1 VGRWAGRTPAVAQVD
16 ARLRRVERADPVTR
30 VRVTYDEA
38 GKEAPDVMIDQ
49 DSAFLDAVRSVAV
62 DVAAVHA
69 DDVDRQARFPAE
81 ALAAL
86 RAADALSAFVPAS
99 LGGAGVSIPTIA
111 QACFELGRRC
121 AATGMIFAMHQI
133 QAITIVR
140 HLEGSPWFTE
150 YLGRLHAE
158 QRLIASVTSELGT
171 GGDMGRSIA
180 ALTDHAEGGLEFT
193 KQALTVSYGAYA
205 DDYFTTL
212 RRTPASEETDQ
223 ALVLHPAEETE
234 LTPTGSWDSL
244 GMRGTCSP
252 SFTVHARCVPE
263 QLLPTPFSTVMSET
277 SPVSFLLWSQVWLG
291 LATEAFERGHAFVR
305 AGARRNPGAPQPA
318 AGAMSRVLSELWS
331 FRSDVR
337 AAQEDFIAGDAD
349 DRSSLHALASSLRF
363 NNLKLSA
370 SERAPRICLAV
381 LEAVGV
387 NAYRNDSEYAVGRLL
402 RDALSARLMVSNERI
417 HAIDGELL
425 TILKAV

>member
-1 VGRWAGRTPAVAQVD
+1 M
-16 ARLRRVERADPVTR
+16 
-30 VRVTYDEA
+30 
-38 GKEAPDVMIDQ
+38 VMIDR
-49 DSAFLDAVRSVAV
+49 DSAFLGAARSVAV

-69 DDVDRQARFPAE
+69 DDVDRQARFPTE
-81 ALAAL
+81 AIAAL
-86 RAADALSAFVPAS
+86 REAELLSAFLPPS
-99 LGGAGVSIPTIA
+99 LGGPGVSLPTIA
-111 QACFELGRRC
+111 KVCFELGRHC

-140 HLEGSPWFTE
+140 HLDGSPWFTD
-150 YLGRLHAE
+150 YLGRLHEE
-158 QRLIASVTSELGT
+158 QRLIASVTSEVGT

-180 ALTDHAEGGLEFT
+180 ALTEHAEGGLEFT

-212 RRTPASEETDQ
+212 RRTPTSEETDQ
-223 ALVLHPAEETE
+223 ALVLHPRDETE
-234 LTPTGSWDSL
+234 LTPTGSWDTL

-252 SFTVHARCVPE
+252 SFTVHAVCAPE
-263 QLLPTPFSTVMSET
+263 QVLPTPFSTVMSET
-277 SPVSFLLWSQVWLG
+277 SPVGFLLWSQVWLG
-291 LATEAFERGHAFVR
+291 LATEAFERGHSFVR
-305 AGARRNPGAPQPA
+305 AAARRNPGAPQPT

-337 AAQEDFIAGDAD
+337 AALEDFIAGDEDA
-349 DRSSLHALASSLRF
+349 DRSSSSTLASSLRF

-387 NAYRNDSEYAVGRLL
+387 NAYSNDSQYAVGRLL

-417 HAIDGELL
+417 HAVDAGLL
-425 TILKAV
+425 TILKSV

>member
-1 VGRWAGRTPAVAQVD
+1 V
-16 ARLRRVERADPVTR
+16 
-30 VRVTYDEA
+30 
-38 GKEAPDVMIDQ
+38 VMIDR
-49 DSAFLDAVRSVAV
+49 DSAFLGGVRSVAV
-62 DVAAVHA
+62 EIAAVHA

-81 ALAAL
+81 AITAL
-86 RAADALSAFVPAS
+86 REAEALSAYVPSS
-99 LGGAGVSIPTIA
+99 LGGQGVSLRAIA
-111 QACFELGRRC
+111 EACFELGRHC

-150 YLGRLHAE
+150 YLGRLHEE
-158 QRLIASVTSELGT
+158 QRLIASVTSEMGT

-180 ALTDHAEGGLEFT
+180 GLAERAGGGLEFT

-212 RRTPASEETDQ
+212 RRTPTSEETDQ
-223 ALVLHPAEETE
+223 VLVLHPREETE
-234 LTPTGSWDSL
+234 LTPTGGWDTL

-252 SFTVHARCVPE
+252 GFTVRGRCAPE
-263 QLLPTPFSTVMSET
+263 QVLPTLFSTVMSET
-277 SPVSFLLWSQVWLG
+277 SPVSFLLWSHVWLG
-291 LATEAFERGHAFVR
+291 LATEAFERGHSFVR
-305 AGARRNPGAPQPA
+305 AAARRNPGAPQPA
-318 AGAMSRVLSELWS
+318 AVAMSRVLSELWS

-337 AAQEDFIAGDAD
+337 AALEDFTAVEEET
-349 DRSSLHALASSLRF
+349 DRSSLRTLASSLRF

-381 LEAVGV
+381 LEVVGV
-387 NAYRNDSEYAVGRLL
+387 NAYSNDSEYAVGRLL

-417 HAIDGELL
+417 HALDGQLL
-425 TILKAV
+425 TILKSV

>member
-1 VGRWAGRTPAVAQVD
+1 
-16 ARLRRVERADPVTR
+16 
-30 VRVTYDEA
+30 
-38 GKEAPDVMIDQ
+38 MIDR
-49 DSAFLDAVRSVAV
+49 DSAFLGAVRSVAV
-62 DVAAVHA
+62 DIAAVHA

-81 ALAAL
+81 AIAAL
-86 RAADALSAFVPAS
+86 REAESLSAFVPPS
-99 LGGAGVSIPTIA
+99 LGGPGVSLAAIA
-111 QACFELGRRC
+111 EACFELGRRC

-140 HLEGSPWFTE
+140 HLEGSPWFAE
-150 YLGRLHAE
+150 YLGRLHE
-158 QRLIASVTSELGT
+158 QQRLIASVTSEVGT

-180 ALTDHAEGGLEFT
+180 ALTTRAEGGLEFT
-193 KQALTVSYGAYA
+193 KKALTVSYGAYA

-212 RRTPASEETDQ
+212 RRTPTSEETDQ
-223 ALVLHPAEETE
+223 ALVLHPREETE
-234 LTPTGSWDSL
+234 LMPTGIWDTL

-252 SFTVHARCVPE
+252 SFTVHARCAPE
-263 QLLPTPFSTVMSET
+263 QVLATPFSTVMSET
-277 SPVSFLLWSQVWLG
+277 SPVGFLLWSQVWLG

-305 AGARRNPGAPQPA
+305 AAARRNPGAPPPA

-337 AAQEDFIAGDAD
+337 AAMEDFIAGDEAGE
-349 DRSSLHALASSLRF
+349 RSSPGTLAASLRF

-387 NAYRNDSEYAVGRLL
+387 NAYSNDSEYAIGRLL

-417 HAIDGELL
+417 HAIDGRLL

>member
-1 VGRWAGRTPAVAQVD
+1 MATIDREAV
-16 ARLRRVERADPVTR
+16 
-30 VRVTYDEA
+30 
-38 GKEAPDVMIDQ
+38 
-49 DSAFLDAVRSVAV
+49 FLDAVRSIAV

-81 ALAAL
+81 AIAAL
-86 RAADALSAFVPAS
+86 RETKALSAYVPS
-99 LGGAGVSIPTIA
+99 SSGGPGVSLTAIA
-111 QACFELGRRC
+111 EACFELGRHC
-121 AATGMIFAMHQI
+121 AATAMIFAMHQI

-140 HLEGSPWFTE
+140 HLEDSPWFTE
-150 YLGRLHAE
+150 YLERLHDE
-158 QRLIASVTSELGT
+158 QRLIASVTSEVGT

-180 ALTDHAEGGLEFT
+180 ALTEHAEGGLEFT

-212 RRTPASEETDQ
+212 RRTAVSEETDQ
-223 ALVLHPAEETE
+223 TLVLHPRGETE
-234 LTPTGSWDSL
+234 LTPTGTWDTL

-252 SFTVHARCVPE
+252 GFTVHGRCAPE
-263 QLLPTPFSTVMSET
+263 QMLPTPFSTVLSET
-277 SPVSFLLWSQVWLG
+277 SPVSFLLWSHVWLG

-318 AGAMSRVLSELWS
+318 AVAMSRVLSELWS

-337 AAQEDFIAGDAD
+337 AALEDFIAGDEAD
-349 DRSSLHALASSLRF
+349 DRSSLRTLASSLRF
-363 NNLKLSA
+363 NNLKLST

-381 LEAVGV
+381 LETVGV
-387 NAYRNDSEYAVGRLL
+387 TAYSNDSDYAVGRLL

-417 HAIDGELL
+417 HAIDGKLL
-425 TILKAV
+425 TILKSV